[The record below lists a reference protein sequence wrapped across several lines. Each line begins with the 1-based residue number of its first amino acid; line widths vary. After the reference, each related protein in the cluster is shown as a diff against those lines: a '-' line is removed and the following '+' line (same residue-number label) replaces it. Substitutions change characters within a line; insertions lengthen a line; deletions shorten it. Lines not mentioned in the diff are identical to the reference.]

1 MSTILRISLNISD
14 IKKKPEVVSGLLLTT
29 KMANNPQFAGGPGPG
44 VEMGCD
50 SVPEAW
56 KLMEKEVVQKL
67 EPFHPPMVGTVPPPQ
82 NIPPPMPTQYGAA
95 AYKYISL
102 QFRPVAPVHLSQ
114 QFAPSVPQQYQPL
127 GPGIAATNPGMPA
140 PQTQQMQFAQP
151 MQQAPTRPAPPGHLP
166 SMSQSVALPNVQLNR
181 TMSAG
186 MPQPVQNLQN
196 SSSFVPASGAPGG
209 PLASAYAAVDSQSQ
223 HVEHSSDWIE
233 HNKNGRR
240 YYYNK
245 KTRQSTWEKPLELM
259 TPLERA
265 DATTD
270 WKEYTSPDG
279 RKYYYNKVTKQSKWI
294 IPEELKQAREQAE
307 RASCVTEVAGSANTS
322 VAAALSDVKIP
333 SNADAKSSTPV
344 VHSSPVSVTPVGV
357 VATTPAR
364 PSPGSND
371 SNASQANESADSAR
385 SIMGQGAEEANK
397 SADTA
402 GKTNVTAS
410 DEKAIEHETVTYA
423 NKQEAKDAFKA
434 LLESVHV
441 ESDWTWEQTMRL
453 IINDKRYAA
462 LRSLGER
469 KQAFNEYLNQ
479 KKKQE
484 AEERRARNKKA
495 REDFR
500 KMLEECSELTST
512 TRWGFEPFLF
522 PSCAW
527 SFFGN
532 RKAVKIFSDD
542 ERFKAIERT
551 RDREDMFEEY
561 LAELEKKE
569 LEKAEDDRQR
579 NIIDYR
585 KFLES
590 CDFIKANSQWRK
602 VKDRLEADE
611 RCSRLETID
620 RLKIFQEYVGDLE
633 KEEEEQRRIQKNPEI
648 QFILSLAIS
657 SAHMNA
663 ISFPSP
669 AQNTVI
675 LCGDTLDTKNLG
687 IHFLKEA
694 KQLISLQ
701 YHSLLQLK
709 NNVITAVSFPS
720 PTQNNEEVR
729 KSERRNRDEFRKL
742 LDGHVADGTL
752 TAKTKWF
759 DYHAKVKDLPAYVAI
774 SSNTSGS
781 TPKELFEDVVEEL
794 KKQYQEDRTRIK
806 DAVKSEK
813 VALSSSWT
821 LEEFKAAIANE
832 ISSTEV
838 SEHNLKIVFDELL
851 ERAREKEEKEA
862 KRRKRLGD
870 EFFNMLCSLKVDVT
884 GDSKWE
890 DCLPLFEARE
900 EFRSIGDEAFA
911 KQIFEEYLTQ
921 LREKEK
927 ERDRKRK
934 EEKAK
939 KEKDKERDKRS
950 KDRREKDRRHDRSRG
965 KERSEK
971 DEGDDEPDFN
981 EISASSEN
989 RKSVKD
995 KDRKHRK
1002 RHHDEE
1008 DDASLD
1014 KSGKD
1019 HSRSSHRHSSERK
1032 KSRQMEQHGDLSES
1046 DDESR
1051 HKKHKRE
1058 HRNGSRRR
1066 SENEE
1071 LEDGELGGK
1080 LVSKAIGACNQEG
1093 DHYF

>member
-1 MSTILRISLNISD
+1 
-14 IKKKPEVVSGLLLTT
+14 
-29 KMANNPQFAGGPGPG
+29 MANNPQFAGGPGP
-44 VEMGCD
+44 
-50 SVPEAW
+50 
-56 KLMEKEVVQKL
+56 
-67 EPFHPPMVGTVPPPQ
+67 PFHPPMVGTVPPPQ
-82 NIPPPMPTQYGAA
+82 NIPPPMPTQ
-95 AYKYISL
+95 
-102 QFRPVAPVHLSQ
+102 FRPVAPVHLSQ
-114 QFAPSVPQQYQPL
+114 QFAPPVPQQYQPL

-166 SMSQSVALPNVQLNR
+166 SMSQSVALPNIQLNR
-181 TMSAG
+181 PMSSG

-209 PLASAYAAVDSQSQ
+209 PLASAYAPNTYPTSQYQVVSQMNLQTNPVSDQLLLASGHQGTASVTPGQLSGQAPRPSAFISTAVAVDSQSQ

-265 DATTD
+265 EATTD

-307 RASCVTEVAGSANTS
+307 KASCVTEVAGSANTS
-322 VAAALSDVKIP
+322 VAAALSDGKIP
-333 SNADAKSSTPV
+333 SNADAKSSTPI

-364 PSPGSND
+364 PSPGSSSLPHGDSGVQTDAAKVQSPAETVSTATAGADVSENVGLPAASADASTLPVND
-371 SNASQANESADSAR
+371 SNTSQANESADSAR
-385 SIMGQGAEEANK
+385 SIIGQGAEEANK

-402 GKTNVTAS
+402 GKTNVTAL
-410 DEKAIEHETVTYA
+410 DEKAIEHETATYA

-479 KKKQE
+479 KKKQD

-512 TRWGFEPFLF
+512 TRWG
-522 PSCAW
+522 
-527 SFFGN
+527 
-532 RKAVKIFSDD
+532 KAVKIFSDD

-633 KEEEEQRRIQKNPEI
+633 KEEEEQRRIQK
-648 QFILSLAIS
+648 
-657 SAHMNA
+657 
-663 ISFPSP
+663 
-669 AQNTVI
+669 
-675 LCGDTLDTKNLG
+675 
-687 IHFLKEA
+687 
-694 KQLISLQ
+694 
-701 YHSLLQLK
+701 
-709 NNVITAVSFPS
+709 
-720 PTQNNEEVR
+720 EEVR

-821 LEEFKAAIANE
+821 VEEFKAAIANE
-832 ISSTEV
+832 ISSAEV

-870 EFFNMLCSLKVDVT
+870 EFFNMLCSLKDVT

-900 EFRSIGDEAFA
+900 EFRSIADEAFA

-971 DEGDDEPDFN
+971 DEGDDDPDFN

-1008 DDASLD
+1008 DDVSLD

-1032 KSRQMEQHGDLSES
+1032 KSRQLEQHGDLSES

-1071 LEDGELGGK
+1071 LEDGELG
-1080 LVSKAIGACNQEG
+1080 NW
-1093 DHYF
+1093 

>member
-1 MSTILRISLNISD
+1 M
-14 IKKKPEVVSGLLLTT
+14 
-29 KMANNPQFAGGPGPG
+29 
-44 VEMGCD
+44 
-50 SVPEAW
+50 
-56 KLMEKEVVQKL
+56 
-67 EPFHPPMVGTVPPPQ
+67 
-82 NIPPPMPTQYGAA
+82 
-95 AYKYISL
+95 
-102 QFRPVAPVHLSQ
+102 
-114 QFAPSVPQQYQPL
+114 
-127 GPGIAATNPGMPA
+127 
-140 PQTQQMQFAQP
+140 
-151 MQQAPTRPAPPGHLP
+151 
-166 SMSQSVALPNVQLNR
+166 
-181 TMSAG
+181 
-186 MPQPVQNLQN
+186 
-196 SSSFVPASGAPGG
+196 
-209 PLASAYAAVDSQSQ
+209 
-223 HVEHSSDWIE
+223 
-233 HNKNGRR
+233 
-240 YYYNK
+240 
-245 KTRQSTWEKPLELM
+245 
-259 TPLERA
+259 
-265 DATTD
+265 
-270 WKEYTSPDG
+270 
-279 RKYYYNKVTKQSKWI
+279 
-294 IPEELKQAREQAE
+294 
-307 RASCVTEVAGSANTS
+307 TEVAGSANTS
-322 VAAALSDVKIP
+322 VAAALSDVKTP
-333 SNADAKSSTPV
+333 SNADAKSYTPV

-364 PSPGSND
+364 PSPGLSSLPHGDSGVQTDAAKVQSPAETASTTTAGAGVSENVGLPAASTDASALPVND
-371 SNASQANESADSAR
+371 SNISQANESADPAR

-397 SADTA
+397 STDGAE
-402 GKTNVTAS
+402 KTNVTAS

-512 TRWGFEPFLF
+512 TRWG
-522 PSCAW
+522 
-527 SFFGN
+527 
-532 RKAVKIFSDD
+532 RAVKIFSDD
-542 ERFKAIERT
+542 ERFKAIERA

-569 LEKAEDDRQR
+569 LEKAEEDRQR
-579 NIIDYR
+579 NVIDYR

-633 KEEEEQRRIQKNPEI
+633 KEEEEQRRIQK
-648 QFILSLAIS
+648 
-657 SAHMNA
+657 
-663 ISFPSP
+663 
-669 AQNTVI
+669 
-675 LCGDTLDTKNLG
+675 
-687 IHFLKEA
+687 
-694 KQLISLQ
+694 
-701 YHSLLQLK
+701 
-709 NNVITAVSFPS
+709 
-720 PTQNNEEVR
+720 EEVR

-821 LEEFKAAIANE
+821 FEEFKAAIANE
-832 ISSTEV
+832 ISSAEV

-851 ERAREKEEKEA
+851 EKAREKEDKEA

-870 EFFNMLCSLKVDVT
+870 EFFNMLCSLKDVT

-989 RKSVKD
+989 RKSGKD

-1071 LEDGELGGK
+1071 LEDGELG
-1080 LVSKAIGACNQEG
+1080 N
-1093 DHYF
+1093 